1 VPTGIAIRD
10 AREQLFAAAERIL
23 IEDGPSALTS
33 RSVTAQAGVSKGVL
47 HRHFADFDDFLA
59 ELVLDRIAAIER
71 QAADLLDSAGTQT
84 VVRNLSR
91 TLTAVFDPVAIAIVA
106 LISSRDELRARLRKT
121 APSGIPLLTQATAMI
136 SAYLAAERDLGRIT
150 LKTNVP
156 TLALALIGT
165 GHLLFAGELGAQPDP
180 EAVEQVVASI
190 VVGAQPGPS
199 H

>member
-150 LKTNVP
+150 LKTDVP